1 MISVEEALA
10 RVLALAPAPR
20 TETVAL
26 DQADGRVLLAPAR
39 AGLDQPP
46 FDAAV
51 MDGYAL
57 RAEDLAADARL
68 SVVGEAAAGHGL
80 TRPLAAGEAVRIFT
94 GAPLPPGAGAVVM
107 QEDVTRDGDHIT
119 LSGLPK
125 ATHIRPRGTDFH
137 KDQELAAPRLLDART
152 LALLAAMNVPQ
163 VQVARRPRV
172 AVLATGDELVQP
184 GQQPGP
190 GQILCSNN
198 YALTAMARAAG
209 AEAQML
215 PIARDTEASL
225 RATFAAARD
234 ADLIVT
240 IGGASVG
247 DYDLVGKVAADLGL
261 DRAFYK
267 IAMRPGKPLMA
278 GTLGRSVMLGLPGN
292 PVSSIVC
299 GMIFMQPLIRAMQG
313 LPHRDRTIA
322 ARLSEDI
329 GPAGN
334 RTHFMRATLTSGDDL
349 PRVAPFSDQDSGLLS
364 LLSRADGLLI
374 RPADD
379 GPRQAGEIV
388 RVLPF

>member
-1 MISVEEALA
+1 MISVEDALA
-10 RVLALAPAPR
+10 RVLALAPAPQM
-20 TETVAL
+20 ETVAL

-57 RAEDLAADARL
+57 RAEDLATDA
-68 SVVGEAAAGHGL
+68 SFTVVGEAAAGHGL
-80 TRPLAAGEAVRIFT
+80 TRPLGAGEAVRIFT

-107 QEDVTRDGDHIT
+107 QEDVRRDGDRIT
-119 LSGLPK
+119 LAGLPK

-137 KDQELAAPRLLDART
+137 KDQDLAAPRQLDARS
-152 LALLAAMNVPQ
+152 LALLAAMNVPT

-172 AVLATGDELVQP
+172 AVLATGDELVEP

-190 GQILCSNN
+190 GQIICSNN

-209 AEAQML
+209 AEARML

-225 RATFAAARD
+225 RATFEAARD

-247 DYDLVGKVAADLGL
+247 DYDLVGKVAAELGL

-278 GTLGRSVMLGLPGN
+278 GTLGQSVMLGLPGN

-299 GMIFMQPLIRAMQG
+299 GLIFMQPLIRAMQG

-322 ARLSEDI
+322 ARLGEDI

-334 RTHFMRATLTSGDDL
+334 RTHFMRATLADGDDL

-379 GPRQAGEIV
+379 GARKAGEIV